1 MEFNMKK
8 YLVSFCFFML
18 SVMSFS
24 SFADMIDVTHEFK
37 PNGELANCKIFYL
50 STGGFV
56 NSSIYITKCPDSSK
70 TNTTYNSKYP
80 VHSSYIEESKLSNEK
95 YPVLNKDKFVI
106 VNNVKYYELKNI
118 NSNETINI
126 NGKIYYK
133 E

>member
-1 MEFNMKK
+1 MKK
-8 YLVSFCFFML
+8 YLLSFCFFVL

-24 SFADMIDVTHEFK
+24 SFAAIEDVTQDY
-37 PNGELANCKIFYL
+37 NLTGELADCKIFKV
-50 STGGFV
+50 FV
-56 NSSIYITKCPDSSK
+56 EYSILNKKLYITKCPNYN
-70 TNTTYNSKYP
+70 TNTRTTEKNP
-80 VHSSYIEESKLSNEK
+80 VHSSYIEESNLSNEK
-95 YPVLNKDKFVI
+95 YPALNKDKFVI